1 MKKVSMICFVMLAAL
16 FVSCSDSGKDKN
28 DENILDADNALS
40 DTETEDEYST
50 VDGENDEIAADADDT
65 DGTQTQDED
74 SEVPDNDEF
83 LGGFDTAGKEC
94 VSDIPDGR
102 LILATVQNYNDTEA
116 PWRVY
121 VLVLKNDATVVDT
134 GKYFETDPT
143 LEGIGFNS
151 NGRLAAISSWK
162 TGFVTLF
169 ALVDSTLCIAQKE
182 IELPNL
188 KVVEDTKERVIFD
201 QIVAHPSD
209 PYKFYLVSGNVLEK
223 SDYSNYNGGVY
234 TMAVDS
240 TGHAEISEDYPQM
253 HVPGTFTVLPGGK
266 RALVLGGKEFITE
279 EGSSIGSAGPDD
291 LALLDLEKDIP
302 EVIKWFDI
310 WGATGVNGSGPSM
323 QTMGVSE
330 NGDIMIAN
338 SNEYSEDPG
347 KIKLL
352 KYEDDNI
359 SLVTSF
365 TDASLDSP
373 DFIAMNDEGSVAVV
387 MNSLF
392 KGATLVITDS
402 AISYV
407 KKETHDLTQPMIK
420 LHGAPFEDHVL
431 ISSFRSSN
439 DESASITI
447 AEITAEGLNE
457 KSSVQI
463 PFEEGFMLNDL
474 AVQEK

>member
-1 MKKVSMICFVMLAAL
+1 MKKNLMICFLVLL
-16 FVSCSDSGKDKN
+16 LSVSCSDSGKDKN
-28 DENILDADNALS
+28 DENIPDADNALS
-40 DTETEDEYST
+40 DTETEDEDIT
-50 VDGENDEIAADADDT
+50 VDGENDETAVDADDT
-65 DGTQTQDED
+65 DGIQTQDED
-74 SEVPDNDEF
+74 SEIPDNDEF

-102 LILATVQNYNDTEA
+102 LILAAVQNYNDSEA
-116 PWRVY
+116 PWRMY
-121 VLVLKNDATVVDT
+121 VLVLKDDATVVDT
-134 GKYFETDPT
+134 GKYFETDPD

-151 NGRLAAISSWK
+151 NGRLAAIASWK

-169 ALVDSTLCIAQKE
+169 ALIDSTLCIAQEE

-188 KVVEDTKERVIFD
+188 KVVDDSKERVIFD

-209 PYKFYLVSGNVLEK
+209 PYKFYLVSGNILEK
-223 SDYSNYNGGVY
+223 GDYSNYNGGIY
-234 TMAVDS
+234 TMTVDKYGKAV
-240 TGHAEISEDYPQM
+240 ISEDHPQM
-253 HVPGTFTVLPGGK
+253 HVPSAFTVLPGGK

-279 EGSSIGSAGPDD
+279 EGSSIGTAGPDD
-291 LALLDLEKDIP
+291 LALLDLEKEIP

-323 QTMGVSE
+323 KTMGVSG
-330 NGDIMIAN
+330 NGSVMISN
-338 SNEYSEDPG
+338 SSEFTDDLG
-347 KIKLL
+347 KIKLF
-352 KYEDDNI
+352 KYENDNI
-359 SLVTSF
+359 SLITSF

-373 DFIAMNDEGSVAVV
+373 DFIAMNDVGSAAVV

-392 KGATLVITDS
+392 KGATLGITES
-402 AISYV
+402 EISYV

-420 LHGAPFEDHVL
+420 LKGAPFEDHVL
-431 ISSFRSSN
+431 IGSFRSSN

-447 AEITAEGLNE
+447 AEITTGGLNE

-474 AVQEK
+474 AIQE

>member
-1 MKKVSMICFVMLAAL
+1 MEKSLMICFLVLL
-16 FVSCSDSGKDKN
+16 LSVSCSDSGKNKN
-28 DENILDADNALS
+28 DENILDADNTLS
-40 DTETEDEYST
+40 DTETEDENST
-50 VDGENDEIAADADDT
+50 VDGENDETAVDTDDT

-74 SEVPDNDEF
+74 SEIPDSDKF
-83 LGGFDTAGKEC
+83 LDGFDTAGKEC

-102 LILATVQNYNDTEA
+102 LILATVQNYNDPEA
-116 PWRVY
+116 PWRVQ
-121 VLVLKNDATVVDT
+121 VLVLKDDATVVDT

-143 LEGIGFNS
+143 LEAIGFNS

-188 KVVEDTKERVIFD
+188 KVVDETKERVIFD
-201 QIVAHPSD
+201 QIAAHPSD
-209 PYKFYLVSGNVLEK
+209 PYKLYLVSGNILEK
-223 SDYSNYNGGVY
+223 GDYSNYNGGIY
-234 TMAVDS
+234 TMTVDKYGKAV
-240 TGHAEISEDYPQM
+240 ISEDHPQM
-253 HVPGTFTVLPGGK
+253 HVPLAFTVLPGGK

-279 EGSSIGSAGPDD
+279 EGSSIGTAGPDD
-291 LALLDLEKDIP
+291 LALLDLEKEIP

-330 NGDIMIAN
+330 NGHVMISN
-338 SNEYSEDPG
+338 SSEYADDPG
-347 KIKLL
+347 KIKLF
-352 KYEDDNI
+352 KYENDNI
-359 SLVTSF
+359 SLITSF

-373 DFIAMNDEGSVAVV
+373 DFIAMNDVGSAAVV

-392 KGATLVITDS
+392 KGATLGIKDS
-402 AISYV
+402 EISYV

-420 LHGAPFEDHVL
+420 LKGAPFEDHVL
-431 ISSFRSSN
+431 IGSFRSSN

-447 AEITAEGLNE
+447 AEITTEGLNE

-463 PFEEGFMLNDL
+463 PLEDGLMLNDL
-474 AVQEK
+474 AVQE